1 LSTDFEFKTHISKLR
16 RLTVWKFT
24 AKILWAT
31 LLLALIF
38 NTVAR
43 GLQKTGIFQWEG
55 YAVYPLL
62 LLVSF
67 AFSTLYHLHRKKGFT
82 DTLIDIDIRL
92 DLKER
97 LTTVYEYHQL
107 DKRSLFMDRLMKEA
121 INLLGT
127 LRRKQ
132 IFPRHFT
139 IVHLLIPVFAI
150 MFILVLTVDL
160 SPRASEQER
169 ATTERLR
176 QIGIELEKY
185 TKQARPEKAE
195 AKKETEKE
203 LVEQMQ
209 AIARALQEGSM
220 KEKRL
225 LKSLEGI
232 MNRTES
238 ERKRL
243 TRRLGEELGLGDIS
257 SIPELQDL
265 RKDKPNPTELAR
277 LKKELKDLFGGEVP
291 PSISQDISN
300 LALHHEM
307 AQFLKG
313 AMENVGSDFKEETT
327 QGLSA
332 SMSRPPPGR
341 TEDQPEVS
349 EDRPAEDEESLF
361 TAGRRKAEAEKQAPY
376 DLARLKKPALKDK
389 GVSGRGDLY
398 NTSVRSLPAIGRAR
412 LKEEEIIR
420 TYQKEFESVL
430 QKEDIPLL
438 YREYVKQ
445 YFLSIGMGKEPEGNG
460 DTQ

>member
-1 LSTDFEFKTHISKLR
+1 MRTDFEFRTHISKLR
-16 RLTVWKFT
+16 RLTFRKSI
-24 AKILWAT
+24 ARILWTT

-38 NTVAR
+38 NTVAL

-55 YAVYPLL
+55 HAVYPLL
-62 LLVSF
+62 LLISL
-67 AFSTLYHLHRKKGFT
+67 AFSTLYHLRRKRSFK

-107 DKRSLFMDRLMKEA
+107 GRKSLFMDRLIKEA
-121 INLLGT
+121 ISLLAT
-127 LRRKQ
+127 LRGKQ
-132 IFPRHFT
+132 IFPRQFT
-139 IVHLLIPVFAI
+139 TVHLLIPVFTI

-169 ATTERLR
+169 AITERLK
-176 QIGIELEKY
+176 QIGIEMEKY
-185 TKQARPEKAE
+185 AKHARPEKAE
-195 AKKETEKE
+195 AEKETQQE
-203 LVEQMQ
+203 LIEQME

-225 LKSLEGI
+225 LKSLDRI
-232 MNRTES
+232 MSRSES

-243 TRRLGEELGLGDIS
+243 TKRLGEELSLGDIS
-257 SIPELQDL
+257 NIPELRDL
-265 RKDKPNPTELAR
+265 GKDNPNSTELVR

-291 PSISQDISN
+291 PSISKDISN

-313 AMENVGSDFKEETT
+313 TMEDVGSEFKEEAIQT
-327 QGLSA
+327 LSG
-332 SMSRPPPGR
+332 SMSRPPR
-341 TEDQPEVS
+341 RAKDHPEAS
-349 EDRPAEDEESLF
+349 EDRPAGDEESLF
-361 TAGRRKAEAEKQAPY
+361 TAGRGKAKAEKQAPY
-376 DLARLKKPALKDK
+376 DLESLKKPALKDK
-389 GVSGRGDLY
+389 GVSGRGDRY

-412 LKEEEIIR
+412 LKEEEVTR
-420 TYQKEFESVL
+420 VYQKEFENVL

-445 YFLSIGMGKEPEGNG
+445 YFLSIGMGKELEGND
-460 DTQ
+460 DTY

>member
-1 LSTDFEFKTHISKLR
+1 LSTDFEFKTRISKLR
-16 RLTVWKFT
+16 RLIVRKSI
-24 AKILWAT
+24 AKILRAT

-38 NTVAR
+38 NTVAL
-43 GLQKTGIFQWEG
+43 GLQKTGVFQWEG

-62 LLVSF
+62 LLISF
-67 AFSTLYHLHRKKGFT
+67 AFSTLYHLHRKKSFKE
-82 DTLIDIDIRL
+82 TLIDIDIRL

-107 DKRSLFMDRLMKEA
+107 GKRSLFMDRLKKES
-121 INLLGT
+121 ISLLGT
-127 LRRKQ
+127 LRGKQ

-139 IVHLLIPVFAI
+139 IVHLLIPVFTI

-160 SPRASEQER
+160 SPRASKQER

-185 TKQARPEKAE
+185 AKRARPEKAE
-195 AKKETEKE
+195 AKKQTKKE
-203 LVEQMQ
+203 LVEQMK

-225 LKSLEGI
+225 LKSLDGI
-232 MNRTES
+232 MNRSES

-243 TRRLGEELGLGDIS
+243 TRRLREELGLGDIS
-257 SIPELQDL
+257 SIPGVQDL
-265 RKDKPNPTELAR
+265 QKDKPNPTELAR

-300 LALHHEM
+300 LALHHEI

-313 AMENVGSDFKEETT
+313 TMEDVGSKFKEETT
-327 QGLSA
+327 QELSA
-332 SMSRPPPGR
+332 SMSRPPGR
-341 TEDQPEVS
+341 TEDRPEAA
-349 EDRPAEDEESLF
+349 EDRPAGDEESLS
-361 TAGRRKAEAEKQAPY
+361 TAGRGKAEVEKQAPY
-376 DLARLKKPALKDK
+376 DLVRLKRPALKDK
-389 GVSGRGDLY
+389 GVSGRGDRY

-420 TYQKEFESVL
+420 AYQKEFESVL
-430 QKEDIPLL
+430 RKEDIPLL

-445 YFLSIGMGKEPEGNG
+445 YFLSIGIGKEPEGNG